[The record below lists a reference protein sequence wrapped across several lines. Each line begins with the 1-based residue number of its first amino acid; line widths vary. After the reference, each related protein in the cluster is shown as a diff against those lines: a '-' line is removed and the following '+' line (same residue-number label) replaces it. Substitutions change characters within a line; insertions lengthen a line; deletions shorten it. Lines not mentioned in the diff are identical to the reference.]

1 MMLYATTRSN
11 SHVETTHRAIH
22 MDRCGDGG
30 YFVPFQLPQLDLEQ
44 IKAMAKQSFGENAAG
59 ILNLFF
65 SCNLTGWDVDFLVGR
80 NPVQLGAIPH
90 KIYIA
95 QAWHCADN
103 RFEYIVKSLSQRLCG
118 DQQVN
123 EPTNWVR
130 VAVHIATIFATYGM
144 LLANHRADVCTPM
157 DIAVSSGD
165 FVAPM
170 AAWYAR
176 QMGLPLGN
184 IICGTNANG
193 AVWDLLHRGLMS
205 TAPAC
210 IKTNTPLADV
220 AVPDNL
226 ERLVHAAL
234 GKDAVKVYLDMC
246 RTGQAYALTEEKLE
260 KLRNGMFASVVSDS
274 RVKSIIHS
282 VFRTN
287 RYILGPYD
295 ALAYGSLLD
304 YRATTGESRPALL
317 LSTRSPV
324 CDCELVAQSMNVS
337 VDEVLRRVSIGE

>member
-1 MMLYATTRSN
+1 MLYATTRSN

-30 YFVPFQLPQLDLEQ
+30 FFVPFQIPQLDLEQ
-44 IKAMAKQSFGENAAG
+44 IKAMAKRSFGENVAE

-65 SCNLTGWDVDFLVGR
+65 SCNLTGWDVDFLIGR
-80 NPVQLGAIPH
+80 NPVQLGNIPH
-90 KIYIA
+90 KLFIA
-95 QAWHCADN
+95 EAWHCADN
-103 RFEYIVKSLSQRLCG
+103 RFAYIVKALSQRLCG
-118 DQQVN
+118 DQQVS

-130 VAVHIATIFATYGM
+130 VAVHIAVIFATYGM
-144 LLANHRADVCTPM
+144 LLANRQVDIYMPL
-157 DIAVSSGD
+157 DIAVTSGE

-184 IICGTNANG
+184 IICGSNANG
-193 AVWDLLHRGLMS
+193 AVWDLLHRGEMS
-205 TAPAC
+205 TGVIC

-226 ERLVHAAL
+226 ERLVHGAL
-234 GKDAVKVYLDMC
+234 GKDAVRSYLDKC
-246 RTGQAYALTEEKLE
+246 RTGQVYSLTEEDLE
-260 KLRNGMFASVVSDS
+260 KLREGMFASVVSDS

-282 VFRTN
+282 MFRTN
-287 RYILGPYD
+287 RHILGPYD

-304 YRATTGESRPALL
+304 YRATTGESRYALL

-324 CDCELVAQSMNVS
+324 CDCELVAESMNVS
-337 VDEVLRRVSIGE
+337 VDEVLRIVSIGE